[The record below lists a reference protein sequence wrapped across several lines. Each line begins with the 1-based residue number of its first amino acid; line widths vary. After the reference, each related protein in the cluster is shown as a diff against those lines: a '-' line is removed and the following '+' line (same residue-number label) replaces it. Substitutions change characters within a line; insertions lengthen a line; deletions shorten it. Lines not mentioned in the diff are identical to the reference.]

1 MAEQSIG
8 SIVTCRNREWV
19 VIPSVDE
26 HVTLLRP
33 LTGSEKELCGIF
45 KPLIEKGLDTIAPA
59 TFPLPHPEHSGDAI
73 GVGLLWNAARL
84 SLRDGA
90 APFRSLGRVSVR
102 PRPYQFVPLMMALRI
117 HPIRLLIADDVG
129 IGKTI
134 ESLLIAR
141 EMLDRGEISRICV
154 LCPPYLCDQWQK
166 ELAEK
171 FHIQAEVVRSGS
183 IGRLERELP
192 SGDWSIFN
200 YYPFIVVS
208 IDYVKSERN
217 RSQFLQFC
225 PDFIIVDEAHGAAQP
240 STKALG
246 QQQRHRLL
254 RDLAAKPTRDMIL
267 LTATPHSGVEGSFL
281 SLLGLLK
288 PEFAEFNLAQMTE
301 KERIVLSQHFIQRRR
316 ADIKT
321 WLGETTPFPDRETE
335 EVTYTLSPAYQDL
348 FKRVYEFSRDIVKSG
363 ETLTGWKRRIKF
375 WHALALLR
383 CVMSSPAAASAALIN
398 AAKSKTLDTEP
409 AVDDSGQDDSFASL
423 IYEPTDD
430 TVNDTQPA
438 AIIEE
443 GVKDLT
449 PGEVRSIV
457 DFARRAKEIRERE
470 IDNKAEICATL
481 VKKILKEG
489 YNPIIWCR
497 YIATSDYLAEELRK
511 RIGKAYPDICITS
524 ITGAMPEEER
534 REKVDELSTHTR
546 RVLVATDC
554 LSEGVNLQ
562 EAFDAVVHYDLPWNP
577 NRLEQREGRVD
588 RFGQQ
593 KEKVKAVLLYGR
605 DNPIDGAVLDVL
617 LRKARQIHRTL
628 GITVPVPTDSE
639 TVMETV
645 LKTLFSRAVP
655 ERQLT
660 LDEFMPLDTGETIK
674 NVHKRWDE
682 AAAREKESRTRF
694 AQRAIKPEEIDR
706 ELRETDSVLGDP
718 GAVKVFVMNAFQ
730 RLGVAISPQKV
741 GTYEAFVLRSLDRLP
756 EMVKMELPEKACQKW
771 EMHIGFTTPVPEHI
785 HYFGRNHPVVTAL
798 AQYLFEEALVNGAD
812 ATAPRCGVIK
822 STSVDTRTM
831 LFLLRGRFT
840 MKAPQ
845 RKSPLLAEE
854 VIVCGI
860 RAPLSDTAP
869 WLSESEALVLLTT
882 VKPEANITEAE
893 RHEVLAETIA
903 GWNTLQAPV
912 RKLVEQKAATL
923 EEAHRRVRKSAD
935 IPRRGFAV
943 TPHLPPDLLG
953 ILVIAPIPKGV
964 SR

>member
-1 MAEQSIG
+1 MDESGIG
-8 SIVTCRNREWV
+8 SIVKCRNREWV
-19 VIPSVDE
+19 IVPSQDE
-26 HVTLLRP
+26 HITLLRP

-45 KPLIEKGLDTIAPA
+45 NPLREKGLDTIEPA
-59 TFPLPHPEHSGDAI
+59 TFPLPNPDHSGDAI

-102 PRPYQFVPLMMALRI
+102 PRPYQFVPLLMALRI
-117 HPIRLLIADDVG
+117 QPVRLLIADDVG

-141 EMLDRGEISRICV
+141 EMLDRGEISRLCV
-154 LCPPYLCDQWQK
+154 ICPPYLCDQWQK
-166 ELAEK
+166 ELTEK
-171 FHIQAEVVRSGS
+171 FHIDAVVVRSGT

-208 IDYVKSERN
+208 IDYVKTDRN

-225 PDFIIVDEAHGAAQP
+225 PDFVIVDEAHGAAQP
-240 STKALG
+240 STKAIG

-254 RDLAAKPTRDMIL
+254 KDLAAKSTRDMIL

-288 PEFAEFNLAQMTE
+288 PEFAQYNLTQMDE
-301 KERIVLSQHFIQRRR
+301 KERIALSQHFIQRRR

-335 EVTYTLSPAYQDL
+335 EITYTLSPAYQDL
-348 FKRVYEFSRDIVKSG
+348 FKRVYEFSREIVKSG

-383 CVMSSPAAASAALIN
+383 CVMSSPAAASAALVN
-398 AAKSKTLDTEP
+398 AAKSKSIDVEP
-409 AVDDSGQDDSFASL
+409 AADESANDDSYASL
-423 IYEPTDD
+423 IYEPTDE
-430 TVNDTQPA
+430 TVNDAQPA
-438 AIIEE
+438 SIIEE
-443 GVKDLT
+443 GIKDLS
-449 PGEVRSIV
+449 PREARSITE
-457 DFARRAKEIRERE
+457 FARLAKEIRERG
-470 IDNKAEICATL
+470 IDNKVETCATHIKQL
-481 VKKILKEG
+481 LKEG

-497 YIATSDYLAEELRK
+497 YIATSDYVADELTK
-511 RIGKAYPDICITS
+511 RLGKSYQDIYITS

-534 REKVDELSTHTR
+534 REKVEEIGMHSR

-562 EAFDAVVHYDLPWNP
+562 ESFDAVVHYDLPWNP

-593 KEKVKAVLLYGR
+593 KTLVKAVLLYGR

-617 LRKARQIHRTL
+617 LRKARQIHKSL

-660 LDEFMPLDTGETIK
+660 LEEFFPLDTGETIK

-706 ELRETDSVLGDP
+706 ELKETDSVLGDP
-718 GAVKVFVMNAFQ
+718 DAVKVFVMNACQ
-730 RLGVAISPQKV
+730 RLGVSIAPHKV
-741 GTYEAFVLRSLDRLP
+741 GMYNAYTLRSLDRLP
-756 EMVKMELPEKACQKW
+756 EMVRLDLPDQVRQKW
-771 EMHIGFTTPVPEHI
+771 EMQIGFVTPVPEHV
-785 HYFGRNHPVVTAL
+785 HYLGRNHPLVTAL

-822 STSVDTRTM
+822 SSAVDIRTT

-845 RKSPLLAEE
+845 QKSPLLAEE
-854 VIVCGI
+854 VIVCGLKG
-860 RAPLSDTAP
+860 AMTSTAAWLGESD
-869 WLSESEALVLLTT
+869 ALDLLTT

-893 RHEVLAETIA
+893 RYEMLSETIA
-903 GWNTLQAPV
+903 SWEHLQAPV
-912 RKLVEQKAATL
+912 KKLVEQEATIL
-923 EEAHRRVRKSAD
+923 EEAHRRVRKSVD
-935 IPRRGFAV
+935 IPRRGLAV

-964 SR
+964 S